1 MLKTV
6 MDNETRLALLE
17 QSYNQVEARLD
28 KVETKLDALKD
39 DMNAGQKGL
48 IKTVYVTMAAM
59 TTVIISAI
67 GVMISMT

>member
-28 KVETKLDALKD
+28 KVEIKLDALKD

-67 GVMISMT
+67 GVMIAMT

>member
-1 MLKTV
+1 
-6 MDNETRLALLE
+6 MDQETRLALLE

-28 KVETKLDALKD
+28 KVEVKLDALKD

-67 GVMISMT
+67 GVMIAMT

>member
-1 MLKTV
+1 

-28 KVETKLDALKD
+28 KVEIKIDDLKD
-39 DMNAGQKGL
+39 QMNAGQKGM

-67 GVMISMT
+67 GVMLSMS

>member
-1 MLKTV
+1 

-67 GVMISMT
+67 GVMITMT

>member
-67 GVMISMT
+67 GVMITMT

>member
-67 GVMISMT
+67 GVMIAMT

>member
-1 MLKTV
+1 MLKIV

-17 QSYNQVEARLD
+17 QSYKQVEARLD
-28 KVETKLDALKD
+28 KVEIKIDDLKD
-39 DMNAGQKGL
+39 QMNAGQKGM

-67 GVMISMT
+67 GVMLSMS

>member
-17 QSYNQVEARLD
+17 QSYKQVEARLD
-28 KVETKLDALKD
+28 KVEIKIDDLKD
-39 DMNAGQKGL
+39 QMNAGQKGM

-67 GVMISMT
+67 GVMLSMS

>member
-1 MLKTV
+1 

-67 GVMISMT
+67 GVMIAMT

>member
-1 MLKTV
+1 
-6 MDNETRLALLE
+6 MDQETRLALLE
-17 QSYNQVEARLD
+17 QSYQQVEARLD
-28 KVETKLDALKD
+28 KVEVKIDDLKD
-39 DMNAGQKGL
+39 QMNAGQKGM

>member
-1 MLKTV
+1 

-17 QSYNQVEARLD
+17 QSYKQVEARLD
-28 KVETKLDALKD
+28 KVEIKIDDLKD
-39 DMNAGQKGL
+39 QMNAGQKGM

-67 GVMISMT
+67 GVMLSMS

>member
-1 MLKTV
+1 
-6 MDNETRLALLE
+6 MDQETRVALLE
-17 QSYNQVEARLD
+17 QSYKQVEARID
-28 KVETKLDALKD
+28 KIEVKLDDLKD
-39 DMNAGQKGL
+39 DMNSGQKSL

>member
-1 MLKTV
+1 
-6 MDNETRLALLE
+6 MDQETRLALLE
-17 QSYNQVEARLD
+17 QSYQQVEARID
-28 KVETKLDALKD
+28 KIEVKLDDLKD